1 VLVSGD
7 GQEVA
12 VADAASIEDFVAS
25 RGTALLRFAFLV
37 CGNRA
42 TAEDL
47 VQTVLGRAYPRWA
60 RISTLERPEAYL
72 KTMLVREHLRWLRRL
87 SSGETPVPSAALD
100 SPVGPEEARV
110 DSRDAAWALLA
121 RLPRKQRAVL
131 VLRYYED
138 MADGEI
144 AAVLGC
150 AESTVRS
157 QASRGIAALRAAVP
171 ALRKET
177 LL

>member
-1 VLVSGD
+1 M
-7 GQEVA
+7 
-12 VADAASIEDFVAS
+12 ADAASIEDFVAS

-37 CGNRA
+37 CGHRA

-47 VQTVLGRAYPRWA
+47 VQTVLGRAYPRWG
-60 RISTLERPEAYL
+60 RIATLERPEAYL

-87 SSGETPVPSAALD
+87 SSGETPVPTAALD
-100 SPVGPEEARV
+100 APVVPEVGRV
-110 DSRDAAWALLA
+110 DDRDAAWALLA
-121 RLPRKQRAVL
+121 RLPRRQRAVL

-138 MADGEI
+138 MSDGEI